1 MPSSKIG
8 QVERALWNSGVKKN
22 GLTATASHLAQAT
35 STAIPLQDW
44 VAKGFFFSSWAM
56 SVSQRSMELI

>member
-1 MPSSKIG
+1 MKKGHLCPP
-8 QVERALWNSGVKKN
+8 VKLTKWKELCGTQGSRKN

-44 VAKGFFFSSWAM
+44 VAKGFFFPAG
-56 SVSQRSMELI
+56 Q